1 MKANSLPKGQNIT
14 GSDCVIADN
23 GKATKRVA
31 FSEMSEYFRDEF
43 SGGGGR
49 PLTGIAMSGNLLRNS
64 NFRRKSLVVNQR
76 GEDVYEG
83 VGYGIDGWKSTRKE
97 SVQTLEEDGWV
108 IHDTDGGLGHY
119 RQVIEEAEALN
130 GVELTASV
138 LVEIRTGGP
147 FQIGFYSSAYHCPD
161 AAPLSAGIHLL
172 TYTETMTDITSTL
185 QYFISPRATNA
196 KIIACQ
202 LEPGNRQTLARKDA
216 GGAWVL
222 NNPTPNMALELL
234 KCQRYFE
241 NGIDVVDMY
250 SEPTI
255 DHTYP
260 FKVTKRAKPVC
271 TLYSMNG
278 TRGYI
283 SYHTAEGEWID
294 HPASIST
301 TTTFGARVIAKN
313 LPNSFGNYGFHLE
326 ANSDL

>member
-1 MKANSLPKGQNIT
+1 MRNRRQRKGDKT
-14 GSDCVIADN
+14 G
-23 GKATKRVA
+23 G
-31 FSEMSEYFRDEF
+31 FFRNERIF
-43 SGGGGR
+43 QGRIFGGGGR

-83 VGYGIDGWKSTRKE
+83 VGYGIDGWKNTRKE

-108 IHDTDGGLGHY
+108 IHDTDGGLGQY

-202 LEPGNRQTLARKDA
+202 LEPGDRQTLARKDA

-260 FKVTKRAKPVC
+260 FKVTKRARPVC

-301 TTTFGARVIAKN
+301 TTTFGARIIAKN

>member
-1 MKANSLPKGQNIT
+1 
-14 GSDCVIADN
+14 
-23 GKATKRVA
+23 
-31 FSEMSEYFRDEF
+31 
-43 SGGGGR
+43 
-49 PLTGIAMSGNLLRNS
+49 MSGNLLRNS
-64 NFRRKSLVVNQR
+64 NFSRKSLVVNQR

-97 SVQTLEEDGWV
+97 SVQALEEDGWV

-234 KCQRYFE
+234 KCQRYFQRL
-241 NGIDVVDMY
+241 NGNSQWMVLGFALTDGTDKCKLYI
-250 SEPTI
+250 PL
-255 DHTYP
+255 
-260 FKVTKRAKPVC
+260 C
-271 TLYSMNG
+271 TTMRS
-278 TRGYI
+278 
-283 SYHTAEGEWID
+283 S
-294 HPASIST
+294 PSISFHDLHVNDAT
-301 TTTFGARVIAKN
+301 IMNISTDQFGTAALKYSATLSKTVPTGVYPIKQN
-313 LPNSFGNYGFHLE
+313 GDGFLDLS
-326 ANSDL
+326 SDL